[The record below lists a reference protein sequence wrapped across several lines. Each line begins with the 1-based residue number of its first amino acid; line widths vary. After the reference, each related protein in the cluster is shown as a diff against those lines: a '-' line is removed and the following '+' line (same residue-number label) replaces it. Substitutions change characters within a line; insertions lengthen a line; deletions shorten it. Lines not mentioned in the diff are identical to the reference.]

1 MGRTSTCHVSSKNN
15 SISSKSKLNN
25 AFSHN
30 LRKYNKNNDNYNK
43 NKIIEIINTVKSA
56 NEYEKYF
63 NNFFSKELNEYN
75 NKQTRDD
82 RKISNYFKHCCNKNG
97 DIAAELI
104 LQSCDKDYWKEH
116 SDKRENM
123 INVYKS
129 QLEHLQ
135 KIMPNLLILNA
146 TFHNDESSP
155 HIHIIALPY
164 SENYKKGLK
173 KQCSKSKVFDKNKL
187 EYLQDEMRTVGEKA
201 MQTFIDKNFKYDE
214 KEQGRNYDFKVSKYT
229 ELSKKLENDF
239 IKEHKQE
246 IEEKARQMILNSVT
260 ITEEDIKKEKQNKIK
275 EELNNFKIDSAE
287 VRTLYLKRKFKQ
299 FENND
304 ELNYKIEKK
313 LEEIHQTNLE
323 NNILIINMLKS
334 KLEKFLK
341 DYFEFKD
348 KEIEKI
354 LKRFFNKESK
364 QTVKII
370 SNIFQFENNKN
381 EIIFKKI
388 SNILKTICIASNI
401 NFNNSNIVKN
411 DTQIN
416 NKIK

>member
-43 NKIIEIINTVKSA
+43 NKIVEIINIVKSA

-63 NNFFSKELNEYN
+63 NNFFSKELEEYN
-75 NKQTRDD
+75 NKQARND
-82 RKISNYFKHCCNKNG
+82 RKIDNYFKHCCNKNG
-97 DIAAELI
+97 DVAIEII
-104 LQSCDKDYWKEH
+104 LQSCDKQFWEKH

-123 INVYKS
+123 INVYKT
-129 QLEHLQ
+129 QIEHLQ
-135 KIMPNLLILNA
+135 KIMPNLVILNA

-155 HIHIIALPY
+155 HVHIIALPFFD
-164 SENYKKGLK
+164 NYKKGLK
-173 KQCSKSKVFDKNKL
+173 KQCSKSKVFDKHKL
-187 EYLQDEMRTVGEKA
+187 EYLQDEMRNIGEKA

-214 KEQGRNYDFKVSKYT
+214 KSEGRNYDFKVSKYT
-229 ELSKKLENDF
+229 ELSKKVENDF

-246 IEEKARQMILNSVT
+246 IEEKTRQMILNSVT
-260 ITEEDIKKEKQNKIK
+260 IDEEDIKKEKQNKINEK
-275 EELNNFKIDSAE
+275 LNNFKIDTNEIKS
-287 VRTLYLKRKFKQ
+287 LYLRKKFKQ
-299 FENND
+299 FDDND
-304 ELNYKIEKK
+304 ELKYKIEKTI
-313 LEEIHQTNLE
+313 EEKYQNNLE
-323 NNILIINMLKS
+323 NNILIIDMLKS

-341 DYFEFKD
+341 DYFEFR
-348 KEIEKI
+348 EIEIQKI

-364 QTVKII
+364 QTVKIL
-370 SNIFQFENNKN
+370 SNLFKFEDNKN

-388 SNILKTICIASNI
+388 SNILKTVCIASNI

-416 NKIK
+416 SRIK

>member
-43 NKIIEIINTVKSA
+43 NKIIEIINTVRTA

-75 NKQTRDD
+75 SKQTRND
-82 RKISNYFKHCCNKNG
+82 RKIDNYFKHCCNKNG
-97 DIAAELI
+97 DIAVEII
-104 LQSCDKDYWKEH
+104 LQSCDKEYWKEH
-116 SDKRENM
+116 NNKRENM

-146 TFHNDESSP
+146 TFHNDEKSP
-155 HIHIIALPY
+155 HLHIIALPFHD
-164 SENYKKGLK
+164 NYKKGLK

-187 EYLQDEMRTVGEKA
+187 EYLQDEMRNVGEKA

-214 KEQGRNYDFKVSKYT
+214 KGQGRNYDFKVSKYS

>member
-43 NKIIEIINTVKSA
+43 NKIIEIINTVRSA

-97 DIAAELI
+97 DIAVELI
-104 LQSCDKDYWKEH
+104 IQSCDKDYWKEH

-155 HIHIIALPY
+155 HIHIIALPF

-173 KQCSKSKVFDKNKL
+173 KQCSKSKVFDKNN
-187 EYLQDEMRTVGEKA
+187 LQDEMRTVGEKA

-214 KEQGRNYDFKVSKYT
+214 KNQGRNYDFKVSKYA

-364 QTVKII
+364 HTVKII

>member
-1 MGRTSTCHVSSKNN
+1 MGRTSTCHISSKNN
-15 SISSKSKLNN
+15 SINSKGKLNN

-30 LRKYNKNNDNYNK
+30 LRKYNKNSDNYNK
-43 NKIIEIINTVKSA
+43 NKIIEIINTVRSA

-75 NKQTRDD
+75 SKQTRND
-82 RKISNYFKHCCNKNG
+82 RKIDNYFKHCCNKNG
-97 DIAAELI
+97 DIAVEII
-104 LQSCDKDYWKEH
+104 LQSCDKEYWKEH
-116 SDKRENM
+116 NDKRENM

-146 TFHNDESSP
+146 TFHNDEKSP
-155 HIHIIALPY
+155 HLHIIALPFHD
-164 SENYKKGLK
+164 NYKKGLK

-187 EYLQDEMRTVGEKA
+187 EYLQDEMRSVGEKA

-214 KEQGRNYDFKVSKYT
+214 KEQGRNYDFKVNKYA

-260 ITEEDIKKEKQNKIK
+260 ITEEDIRKEKQNKIK

-313 LEEIHQTNLE
+313 LEEKHQTDLE

-334 KLEKFLK
+334 KIEKFLK
-341 DYFEFKD
+341 DYFDFKD

-401 NFNNSNIVKN
+401 NFDNSNIVRN

-416 NKIK
+416 NRIK

>member
-1 MGRTSTCHVSSKNN
+1 MGRTSTFHISSKN
-15 SISSKSKLNN
+15 SSVSNKSKLNN

-30 LRKYNKNNDNYNK
+30 LRKYNKNSDNYNK
-43 NKIIEIINTVKSA
+43 NKIIEIINTVRSA

-63 NNFFSKELNEYN
+63 NDFFNKELEEYN
-75 NKQTRDD
+75 SKQTRND
-82 RKISNYFKHCCNKNG
+82 RKIDNYFKHCCNKNG
-97 DIAAELI
+97 DIAVELI
-104 LQSCDKDYWKEH
+104 LQSCDKSYWEEH
-116 SDKRENM
+116 NDKRENM
-123 INVYKS
+123 INVYKA
-129 QLEHLQ
+129 QLKHLQ
-135 KIMPNLLILNA
+135 EIVPNLVILNA

-164 SENYKKGLK
+164 FENYKKGLK

-214 KEQGRNYDFKVSKYT
+214 KEQGRNYDFKVSKYA
-229 ELSKKLENDF
+229 ELNKKIENDF
-239 IKEHKQE
+239 IKKHKQE
-246 IEEKARQMILNSVT
+246 IEEKAKLRILNSVT

>member
-1 MGRTSTCHVSSKNN
+1 MGRTSTCHISSKNN
-15 SISSKSKLNN
+15 SINNKNKLNN

-30 LRKYNKNNDNYNK
+30 LRKYNKNSDNYNK
-43 NKIIEIINTVKSA
+43 NKIVEIINTVRSA

-63 NNFFSKELNEYN
+63 NDFFSKELEDYN
-75 NKQTRDD
+75 NKQTRND
-82 RKISNYFKHCCNKNG
+82 RKIDNYFKHCCNKNG
-97 DIAAELI
+97 DVAVEII
-104 LQSCDKDYWKEH
+104 LQSCDKEFWEKN
-116 SDKRENM
+116 SDKKENM
-123 INVYKS
+123 INVYKA
-129 QLEHLQ
+129 QLNHLQ
-135 KIMPNLLILNA
+135 EIMPNLLILNA
-146 TFHNDESSP
+146 VFHNDESSP
-155 HIHIIALPY
+155 HVHIVALPF
-164 SENYKKGLK
+164 SDNYKKGLK

-187 EYLQDEMRTVGEKA
+187 EYLQDEMRTAGEKA

-214 KEQGRNYDFKVSKYT
+214 KEQGRNYDFKVSKYA

-299 FENND
+299 FDDND
-304 ELNYKIEKK
+304 ELKYKIEKT
-313 LEEIHQTNLE
+313 LEEKYQTNLE

-341 DYFEFKD
+341 DFFDFKD

-364 QTVKII
+364 QTVKIL
-370 SNIFQFENNKN
+370 SNLFKFEDNKN
-381 EIIFKKI
+381 EIFFKKI

-401 NFNNSNIVKN
+401 NFNNSNVVKN
-411 DTQIN
+411 DTQAN
-416 NKIK
+416 SRIK

>member
-43 NKIIEIINTVKSA
+43 NKIVEIINIVKSA

-63 NNFFSKELNEYN
+63 NNFFSKELEEYN
-75 NKQTRDD
+75 NKQARND
-82 RKISNYFKHCCNKNG
+82 RKIDNYFKHCCNKNG
-97 DIAAELI
+97 DVAVEII
-104 LQSCDKDYWKEH
+104 LQSCDKQFWEKH

-123 INVYKS
+123 INVYKT
-129 QLEHLQ
+129 QIEHLQ
-135 KIMPNLLILNA
+135 KIMQNLVILNA
-146 TFHNDESSP
+146 TFHNDEASP
-155 HIHIIALPY
+155 HLHIIALPY
-164 SENYKKGLK
+164 WEGYKKGLK
-173 KQCSKSKVFDKNKL
+173 KQCSKSKVFDKHKL
-187 EYLQDEMRTVGEKA
+187 EYLQDEMRNVGEKA

-214 KEQGRNYDFKVSKYT
+214 KSEGRNYDFKVKKYA
-229 ELSKKLENDF
+229 ELSKKIENDF
-239 IKEHKQE
+239 IEKHKQE
-246 IEEKARQMILNSVT
+246 IEEKAKLRILNSVT

-334 KLEKFLK
+334 KIEKFLK

-348 KEIEKI
+348 NEIEKI

-364 QTVKII
+364 QTVKILT
-370 SNIFQFENNKN
+370 NIFQFENNKN
-381 EIIFKKI
+381 KIIFKKI
-388 SNILKTICIASNI
+388 SNIVNTICIASSI
-401 NFNNSNIVKN
+401 KFNPNIVKTN
-411 DTQIN
+411 TQFN
-416 NKIK
+416 NRIK

>member
-1 MGRTSTCHVSSKNN
+1 MGRTSTFHISSKNN

-43 NKIIEIINTVKSA
+43 NKIIEIINTVRSA

-63 NNFFSKELNEYN
+63 NNFFNKELEEYN
-75 NKQTRDD
+75 SKQTRND
-82 RKISNYFKHCCNKNG
+82 RIIDNYFKHCCNKNG
-97 DIAAELI
+97 DIAVELI
-104 LQSCDKDYWKEH
+104 LQSCNKQYWEEH
-116 SDKRENM
+116 NDKRENM

-155 HIHIIALPY
+155 HLHIIALPF
-164 SENYKKGLK
+164 SAEFKKGLK
-173 KQCSKSKVFDKNKL
+173 KQCSKSKVFSKDKL
-187 EYLQDEMRTVGEKA
+187 EYLQDEMRTSGEKA

-214 KEQGRNYDFKVSKYT
+214 KEQGRNYDFKVSKYAK
-229 ELSKKLENDF
+229 LSKKLENDF

-313 LEEIHQTNLE
+313 LEEKHQTDLE

-334 KLEKFLK
+334 KIEKFLK
-341 DYFEFKD
+341 DYFDFKD
-348 KEIEKI
+348 KETEKI

-381 EIIFKKI
+381 KIIFKKI

-401 NFNNSNIVKN
+401 NFDNSNIVRN

-416 NKIK
+416 NRIK